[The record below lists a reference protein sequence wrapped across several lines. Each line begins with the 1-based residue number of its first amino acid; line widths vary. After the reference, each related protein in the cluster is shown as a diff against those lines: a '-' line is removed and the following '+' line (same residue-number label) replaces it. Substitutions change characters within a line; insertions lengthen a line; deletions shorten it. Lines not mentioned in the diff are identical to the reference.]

1 MSDWWALNSDSY
13 EHFGN
18 GCDMNILGGIKE
30 TGTMADGNWCKE
42 IPNWIKQGYI
52 TKDRIDDV
60 CRRIIVAINQIP
72 DSVSDND
79 DYLNYVKL

>member
-1 MSDWWALNSDSY
+1 MEIDGKKYLIGLNK
-13 EHFGN
+13 
-18 GCDMNILGGIKE
+18 I
-30 TGTMADGNWCKE
+30 
-42 IPNWIKQGYI
+42 I